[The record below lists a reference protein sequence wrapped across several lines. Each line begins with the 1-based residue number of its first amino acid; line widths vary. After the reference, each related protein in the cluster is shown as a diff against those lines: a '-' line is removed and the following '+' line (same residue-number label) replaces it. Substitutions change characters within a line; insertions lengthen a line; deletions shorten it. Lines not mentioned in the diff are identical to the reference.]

1 MDEKLHKG
9 IGSKVFGGCKVVYIS
24 VNKIDKAVM
33 IKPNDFIKATFVPI
47 KETSETRSSAIHEVL
62 LFISSWA
69 YVFLSGQ
76 RSFFLTLFPKFFGGF
91 LSDVL
96 GIYQPEKAAAEKFLF
111 NLSIL

>member
-1 MDEKLHKG
+1 
-9 IGSKVFGGCKVVYIS
+9 
-24 VNKIDKAVM
+24 M